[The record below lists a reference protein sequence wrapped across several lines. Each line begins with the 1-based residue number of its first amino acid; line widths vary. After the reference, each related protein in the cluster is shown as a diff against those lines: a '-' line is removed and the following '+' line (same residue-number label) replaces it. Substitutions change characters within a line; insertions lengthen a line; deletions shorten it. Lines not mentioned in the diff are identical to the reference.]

1 MKNQRMSVKR
11 RTVRKG
17 ALRTL
22 FANVMRKNKNHRAA
36 TAVASAQ
43 DFEEDVPNVGIGR
56 ALLVILII
64 HVIAIAGIFYHSYR
78 VENREEAAAETE
90 LPARIITP
98 AVPMPVDARID
109 EEAPMMRS
117 GDQHYT
123 VGTGETYTSIAERFG
138 IDEMELRDANENVQV
153 RQGRRLRI
161 PPKTITAVEPPQIAE
176 LRVAPAPPVEAPAS
190 LAEGPAAGLI
200 PTEAALEIDSQAVTP
215 APVQTPADPAQA
227 EGSASYVVKSGDTFW
242 AIAKKNGTTVDAL
255 MKLNGITDARKLRV
269 GMTLKIP

>member
-190 LAEGPAAGLI
+190 LAQGPAAGLV
-200 PTEAALEIDSQAVTP
+200 PTEAALEADARAIPATPEASAP
-215 APVQTPADPAQA
+215 AP
-227 EGSASYVVKSGDTFW
+227 SAGASSYTVKSGDTFW
-242 AIAKKNGTTVDAL
+242 AIAQKNGTSVDAL